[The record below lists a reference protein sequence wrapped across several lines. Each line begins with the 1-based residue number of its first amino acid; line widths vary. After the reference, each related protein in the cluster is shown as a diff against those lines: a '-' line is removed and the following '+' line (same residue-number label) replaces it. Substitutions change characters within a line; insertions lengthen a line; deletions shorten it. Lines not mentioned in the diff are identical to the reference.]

1 MKTELEEQPETAI
14 KEKHG
19 GIKLYVRKFYCTCWP
34 KVNWDHLVG
43 ACQNAQQMLHQKSK
57 QFTQHWQS
65 RTEGKLLRKYAA
77 VINGC
82 KNFKDSYTTA
92 QHGLKR

>member
-57 QFTQHWQS
+57 
-65 RTEGKLLRKYAA
+65 
-77 VINGC
+77 
-82 KNFKDSYTTA
+82 
-92 QHGLKR
+92 